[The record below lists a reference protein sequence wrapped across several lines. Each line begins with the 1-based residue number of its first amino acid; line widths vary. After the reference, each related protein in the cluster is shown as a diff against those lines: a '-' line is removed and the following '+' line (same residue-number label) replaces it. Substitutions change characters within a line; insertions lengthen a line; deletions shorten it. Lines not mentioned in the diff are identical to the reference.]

1 MKLFRYWF
9 MRYPYHDN
17 VKSIVRLS
25 SNVAWA
31 LRMVW
36 KCGRGLAFAAV
47 CLVIL
52 NSVVPLAGLYVLK
65 LVVDAISTGLSS
77 PDRSAV
83 FAEVAFLIAMLGCL
97 YILEEL
103 LRKIAAYVNTKQ
115 GEIVTNR
122 MHDMLH
128 SKSIELDLEYY
139 EDSNYYDTLYR
150 AQEEAPYR
158 PTRIVYNLLQLCQ
171 SGVSLIAIIG
181 LLVSIHWSVPAFLV
195 CAALPGL
202 LVSFRF
208 ATKFFSWQRQK
219 TSSER
224 QAGYFNWMLSRDTHA
239 KEIRLFDLGGLFAE
253 RFRILR
259 EEIRRE
265 RLQLMAKRFMAELCA
280 ELAPLVATFGLYVF
294 LADRALQG
302 LMTLGDLI
310 MFFQAAQRARSYCS
324 DCFKSLAGLYE
335 NNLFLSN
342 VQEFLSLTPKII
354 DPVRPKPIPNPL
366 KNGIVLENVSFQ
378 YPNSEHKVLNNVN
391 LTIKA
396 GEHIA
401 LVGENGAGKTTLI
414 KLLCRL
420 YDPTIGSITFDGV
433 DLKDMRLKDLRKQI
447 SVVFQDYA
455 RYHQTARDNIWFGN
469 IDLPPDD
476 ILIAEAARQSGA
488 DEVIGKLGNGGYGTM
503 LGKWFENGAELSI
516 GEWQKIALARAFLR
530 RSQIIVLD
538 EPTSFLDPK
547 SEYEVFERFNRLV
560 SQKTAILVSHRLS
573 TVKMVDRIYVLEHG
587 AIAESGTHDEL
598 ISLSGKYAYLFD
610 RQAQNYR

>member
-1 MKLFRYWF
+1 MQ
-9 MRYPYHDN
+9 
-17 VKSIVRLS
+17 LS
-25 SNVAWA
+25 FNIAWA
-31 LRMVW
+31 LRLVW
-36 KCGRGLAFAAV
+36 KCGRGLACAGV

-52 NSVVPLAGLYVLK
+52 NGAIPLAGLYTLK
-65 LVVDAISTGLSS
+65 LVVDAIAKGLSGA
-77 PDRSAV
+77 DGSAV
-83 FAEVAFLIAMLGCL
+83 FGDVAFLIALLGCI
-97 YILEEL
+97 YILEDVL
-103 LRKIAAYVNTKQ
+103 KKITTYVNTKQ
-115 GEIVTNR
+115 AEIVTDR

-128 SKSIELDLEYY
+128 SKSIEIDLAYY

-158 PTRIVYNLLQLCQ
+158 PIRIVNNLLQLCQ

-202 LVSFRF
+202 FVSFRF
-208 ATKFFSWQRQK
+208 SAKYFSWQRQK

-224 QAGYFNWMLSRDTHA
+224 QAGYFNWMLSRDSHA
-239 KEIRLFDLGGLFAE
+239 KEIRLFDLGGIFAE
-253 RFRILR
+253 RYRVLR

-265 RLQLMAKRFMAELCA
+265 RLQLIAKRSMAELSA
-280 ELAPLVATFGLYVF
+280 ELVPLVATFGLYIF
-294 LADRALQG
+294 LAHKAFQG
-302 LMTLGDLI
+302 VMTLGDLI
-310 MFFQAAQRARSYCS
+310 MFFQAAQRARSYCN
-324 DCFKSLAGLYE
+324 DCFKSVAGLYE

-342 VQEFLSLTPKII
+342 VQEFLSLKPKII
-354 DPVRPKPIPNPL
+354 DPAHPKPIPDPL
-366 KNGIVLENVSFQ
+366 QHGIVLENVSFQ
-378 YPNSEHKVLNNVN
+378 YPNSEHRVLSNVN
-391 LTIKA
+391 LTIKP

-401 LVGENGAGKTTLI
+401 FVGENGAGKTTLI

-420 YDPTIGSITFDGV
+420 YDPTAGSIRFDGI
-433 DLKDMRLKDLRKQI
+433 DLRDIGLKNLRKEI

-469 IDLPPDD
+469 IELPPDER
-476 ILIAEAARQSGA
+476 LIAEAARLSGA
-488 DEVIGKLGNGGYGTM
+488 DEVIRKLGNGGYGTM

-530 RSQIIVLD
+530 SSQIIVLD
-538 EPTSFLDPK
+538 EPTSFMDPK

-587 AIAESGTHDEL
+587 KIAESGTHDEL
-598 ISLSGKYAYLFD
+598 IRLSGKYAYLFD

>member
-1 MKLFRYWF
+1 MHL
-9 MRYPYHDN
+9 
-17 VKSIVRLS
+17 LS
-25 SNVAWA
+25 NITWA
-31 LRMVW
+31 LRLVW
-36 KCGRGLAFAAV
+36 KCGRGLACASI
-47 CLVIL
+47 CLVIVNGAL
-52 NSVVPLAGLYVLK
+52 PLAGLYTLK
-65 LVVDAISTGLSS
+65 LVVDVVAKGISSS
-77 PDRSAV
+77 NGSAV
-83 FAEVAFLIAMLGCL
+83 FGEVAFLIALLGGI
-97 YILEEL
+97 YILEDM
-103 LRKIAAYVNTKQ
+103 LRKITSYVNTKQ
-115 GEIVTNR
+115 AEIVTDR

-128 SKSIELDLEYY
+128 KKSIEIDLAYY

-158 PTRIVYNLLQLCQ
+158 PIRIVNNLLQLCQ

-181 LLVSIHWSVPAFLV
+181 LLVSIHWSVPVFLV

-202 LVSFRF
+202 FVSFCYS
-208 ATKFFSWQRQK
+208 AKYFSWQRQK

-224 QAGYFNWMLSRDTHA
+224 QAGYFNWMLSRDAHA
-239 KEIRLFDLGGLFAE
+239 KEIRLFDLGGIFAE

-265 RLQLMAKRFMAELCA
+265 RLQLLAKRSMAELSA
-280 ELAPLVATFGLYVF
+280 ELAPLVATFGLYIF
-294 LADRALQG
+294 LAHKALQG
-302 LMTLGDLI
+302 FMTLGDLI
-310 MFFQAAQRARSYCS
+310 MFFQAAQRARTFCN
-324 DCFKSLAGLYE
+324 DCFRNVAGLYE

-342 VQEFLSLTPKII
+342 VQEFLSLTPKIS
-354 DPVRPKPIPNPL
+354 DPVRPIPVPAPL
-366 KNGIVLENVSFQ
+366 QHGIVFENVSFQ
-378 YPNSEHKVLNNVN
+378 YPNSERTVLDRVN

-420 YDPTIGSITFDGV
+420 YDPTAGSIKFDGV
-433 DLKDMRLKDLRKQI
+433 DLKDIGLKDLRKEI

-469 IDLPPDD
+469 VELPPEES
-476 ILIAEAARQSGA
+476 LIVEAARLAGA
-488 DEVIGKLGNGGYGTM
+488 DEVIRKLGNGGYGTM

-538 EPTSFLDPK
+538 EPTSFMDPK

-560 SQKTAILVSHRLS
+560 SHKTAIIVSHRLS

-587 AIAESGTHDEL
+587 KIAESGTHDEL
-598 ISLSGKYAYLFD
+598 IRLSGKYAYLFD